1 MKEQSGEGEKRG
13 DEQCPLSLSLSLC
26 GAALSRLLRF
36 YLSFYPDERCFFV
49 EKKRLKGPRRREA
62 EGAFFV
68 CEEEGERREK
78 LKKKNQVFL
87 IFFRLF
93 TLFFSNSEEATLK
106 SKSPGVAPFGSTV
119 GFFST
124 LSVPSR
130 SPLPFSSSRR

>member
-87 IFFRLF
+87 IFFSALHFVFLQLRGSHAEIQVAGRGAFWLDSWILF
-93 TLFFSNSEEATLK
+93 HSLC
-106 SKSPGVAPFGSTV
+106 P
-119 GFFST
+119 
-124 LSVPSR
+124 
-130 SPLPFSSSRR
+130 